1 MDPLFAHGKK
11 RIPDSEISNRDARK
25 ISGGLG
31 FNRAGERYEFEEV
44 LHGPVTREKIHEK
57 LQEMVAKGR
66 ITEEK
71 AKSVVSQLGIERKD
85 LRNFKDISEYKAI
98 HVNETP
104 KEGNESAVAVQDKI
118 KRSNLEKANNSE
130 AKKSIYSILNKH

>member
-11 RIPDSEISNRDARK
+11 RFSDGEISNRDARN

-31 FNRAGERYEFEEV
+31 FNHSGERREFEKV
-44 LHGPVTREKIHEK
+44 LQGSVTREKIHEK

-71 AKSVVSQLGIERKD
+71 AKSVVGQLGIERKD
-85 LRNFKDISEYKAI
+85 LRSFRDVSEYRAI
-98 HVNETP
+98 HKNETP
-104 KEGNESAVAVQDKI
+104 KEAGESAIAGKFNSFDSK
-118 KRSNLEKANNSE
+118 KAGDSGV
-130 AKKSIYSILNKH
+130 KKSIYNMLYSK